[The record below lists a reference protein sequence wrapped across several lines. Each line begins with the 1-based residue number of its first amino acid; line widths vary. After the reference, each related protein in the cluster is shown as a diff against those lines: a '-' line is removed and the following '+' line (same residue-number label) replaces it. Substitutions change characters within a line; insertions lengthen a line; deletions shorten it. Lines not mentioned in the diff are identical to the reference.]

1 MLVTLIGFLLA
12 NKVGDDYI
20 EAYISWRK
28 DMTIQFVA
36 KTSLGIDQVVF
47 LNNFETQEIVDE
59 QKKVCRELKTVVETI
74 DKGTSLSKTSEPNY
88 YCAAS

>member
-1 MLVTLIGFLLA
+1 MLA
-12 NKVGDDYI
+12 NKVVDDYI
-20 EAYISWRK
+20 GAYISWQK

-36 KTSLGIDQVVF
+36 KTSLWVDQVVF

-59 QKKVCRELKTVVETI
+59 QKKVCRELKTVVEII
-74 DKGTSLSKTSEPNY
+74 DKGTNPTKMGEHNY